1 MQLLQIVGIKMKIE
15 ILGSGCPKCKLL
27 EANVRKAL
35 EESGK
40 KAEVVKVT
48 EIDQIIGYGV
58 MSTPALVV
66 DGDVKCYGRIADIK
80 EIKKWL

>member
-1 MQLLQIVGIKMKIE
+1 MKIE
-15 ILGSGCPKCKLL
+15 VLGSGCPKCKLL

-35 EESGK
+35 EETGK

-48 EIDQIIGYGV
+48 EIDKIIGYGV
-58 MSTPALVV
+58 MSTPALVI
-66 DGDVKCYGRIADIK
+66 DGEVKSYGRIATTE

>member
-1 MQLLQIVGIKMKIE
+1 MKIE
-15 ILGSGCPKCKLL
+15 VLGSGCPKCKLL

-35 EESGK
+35 EETGK

-48 EIDQIIGYGV
+48 EIDKIIGYGV

-66 DGDVKCYGRIADIK
+66 DGEVKSYGRIATTE
-80 EIKKWL
+80 EIKTWL

>member
-1 MQLLQIVGIKMKIE
+1 MKIE
-15 ILGSGCPKCKLL
+15 VLGSGCSKCKQL

-35 EESGK
+35 EEAGK

-48 EIDQIIGYGV
+48 EIEKIIGYGV
-58 MSTPALVV
+58 MSPPALVI
-66 DGDVKCYGRIADIK
+66 DGKVKCYGRLPDVK